1 MKRLLPVFFLITTLS
16 TAVLPQDSAASK
28 KPTRSAEHEIVPP
41 PVPEKIQVEA
51 GFTAFFEGH
60 AEGTQNYVCK
70 PSSNGGFAFVL
81 FTPQATLSNDGGKQL
96 TTHFFSPNP
105 FEANIDPTVV
115 GDRAIRAT
123 WQDSR
128 DSSTVWAKLDKAST
142 DSNFV
147 APGAIAWVLLDVTGA
162 QNGPTGGDTL
172 TPSIF
177 IQRVNTSGGVAPS
190 TGCASPSDVGNEAFV
205 HYTADYFFYEKAS
218 Q

>member
-1 MKRLLPVFFLITTLS
+1 
-16 TAVLPQDSAASK
+16 
-28 KPTRSAEHEIVPP
+28 
-41 PVPEKIQVEA
+41 
-51 GFTAFFEGH
+51 
-60 AEGTQNYVCK
+60 
-70 PSSNGGFAFVL
+70 VL
-81 FTPQATLSNDGGKQL
+81 FTPQATLSNDRGKQL

-147 APGAIAWVLLDVTGA
+147 APGPIAWVLLDVTGA

-190 TGCASPSDVGNEAFV
+190 
-205 HYTADYFFYEKAS
+205 
-218 Q
+218 